1 MTPVPDPIATPV
13 EPQVHGAPAG
23 PQVPGVPPG
32 TAPGRH
38 RRRWPWVVAA
48 VLGVVALVAVAAL
61 VWFIQ
66 PQPLLPEATAA
77 LASTDQVTFSDE
89 NGWLTFTPATGP
101 PPDTGLIFYPGGKVP
116 AEAYAPA
123 AQAIAEQGYTV
134 VVVPMPFNFAVFGI
148 DKAAE
153 VRAVHPEI
161 TTWAVG
167 GHSLGGAM
175 AAEYVKGHGGA
186 AEGLVFW
193 AAYPAADLSAQPL
206 EVASIYGTLD
216 SGKDT
221 ITSPDTAAKLP
232 PGARFV
238 PIEGGNHG
246 QFGYYTGQPNDP
258 SATIS
263 REEQQAQAVAATVE
277 LLQKISPTR

>member
-1 MTPVPDPIATPV
+1 MTSAADQIATP
-13 EPQVHGAPAG
+13 AG
-23 PQVPGVPPG
+23 PHVPDAPPG
-32 TAPGRH
+32 RR

-48 VLGVVALVAVAAL
+48 VLGGVALVAVAAL

-89 NGWLTFTPATGP
+89 NGWLTFTPATGA
-101 PPDTGLIFYPGGKVP
+101 PPDTGLVFYPGGKVP

-123 AQAIAEQGYTV
+123 ARVIAEQGYTV

-148 DKAAE
+148 DRAAE
-153 VRAVHPEI
+153 VQAARPEI

-175 AAEYVKGHGGA
+175 AAEYLSGHPGA
-186 AEGLVFW
+186 ADGLVFW
-193 AAYPAADLSAQPL
+193 GAYPAADLSAQPL
-206 EVASIYGTLD
+206 RVASVYGTLD
-216 SGKDT
+216 SGRDT
-221 ITSPDTAAKLP
+221 ITSSDTAAKLP

-258 SATIS
+258 PATIS
-263 REEQQAQAVAATVE
+263 REEQQAQAVAATVA
-277 LLQKISPTR
+277 LLEEISPTR